1 MYLVGAT
8 CGGAAVL
15 VTYLSSTNGAIL
27 AGSIVICMLVAVA
40 WLEKAPYERQTKK
53 IAT

>member
-15 VTYLSSTNGAIL
+15 VTYVSAVNAAIV
-27 AGSIVICMLVAVA
+27 AGSILICMLVAVVL
-40 WLEKAPYERQTKK
+40 LEKAPYERQTRK
-53 IAT
+53 IAV